1 MVDIEKQMQFYINLG
16 IYTESELELIRK
28 KLNNENKNVTSSS
41 VPGIE
46 PISGPRTQ
54 TDIDIAN
61 VRENIVA
68 SGGVLQPEADIN
80 VSDMEYVG
88 DDSGLSLDE
97 SKISEYPEIKYNKV
111 ESVTI
116 PTSDGQFEDGTDY
129 ILRNGQKISKDTF
142 LKQFNINDPS
152 TYADNS
158 IANYETDGYSFN
170 NKEKRLDFINK
181 SKDQLEQ
188 TRTGTFIKITDE
200 EQDPKIIENES
211 NYIMNIPS
219 LVNSDGYHFNQNSE
233 NTIKFLNRDL
243 GYGS

>member
-68 SGGVLQPEADIN
+68 SGGVLQPETDIN

-88 DDSGLSLDE
+88 DNSTLQ
-97 SKISEYPEIKYNKV
+97 I
-111 ESVTI
+111 TMA
-116 PTSDGQFEDGTDY
+116 DGTVY
-129 ILRNGQKISKDTF
+129 GPLLSIHVVKIEIILPFRFSANH
-142 LKQFNINDPS
+142 LLP
-152 TYADNS
+152 
-158 IANYETDGYSFN
+158 IAFV
-170 NKEKRLDFINK
+170 
-181 SKDQLEQ
+181 
-188 TRTGTFIKITDE
+188 
-200 EQDPKIIENES
+200 
-211 NYIMNIPS
+211 M
-219 LVNSDGYHFNQNSE
+219 
-233 NTIKFLNRDL
+233 
-243 GYGS
+243 